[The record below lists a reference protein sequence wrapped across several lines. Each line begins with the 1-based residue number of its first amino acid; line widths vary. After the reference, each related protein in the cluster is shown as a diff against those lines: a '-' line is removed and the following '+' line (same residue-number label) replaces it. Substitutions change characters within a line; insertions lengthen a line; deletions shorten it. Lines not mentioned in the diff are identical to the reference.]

1 MVKNIDSYMYDVK
14 KRNCCILTIILMSA
28 VVFNSCV
35 DTINSTDLVWQPYLI
50 NDKVVFQSNCNQ
62 IEVYTISNIEIFTNP
77 NDHLAI
83 ITRFNQILFVE
94 IQNINNKH
102 IKTLLSLNKYNGE
115 LYVNLCFRPSCLSGY
130 TPTYKVG
137 VYPDKVMFNGIFVYK
152 INASDFISND
162 YKSENINDL
171 DYILW
176 SDKFGYIGLFYKNGN
191 YWLLTDFLR
200 NNQSIYQCD
209 INL

>member
-94 IQNINNKH
+94 IQNINNNH
-102 IKTLLSLNKYNGE
+102 IKTLLSLKKYNKK
-115 LYVNLCFRPSCLSGY
+115 LYVDLCFRPG
-130 TPTYKVG
+130 
-137 VYPDKVMFNGIFVYK
+137 
-152 INASDFISND
+152 DF
-162 YKSENINDL
+162 
-171 DYILW
+171 
-176 SDKFGYIGLFYKNGN
+176 
-191 YWLLTDFLR
+191 TR
-200 NNQSIYQCD
+200 
-209 INL
+209 